1 MELDIYTKAKRVID
15 SCEKPEH
22 FEAAMKYITLVERQY
37 PQLFEQLLNYLHK
50 KRF

>member
-1 MELDIYTKAKRVID
+1 MELDIYMKAKRVID
-15 SCEKPEH
+15 SCEKPKH
-22 FEAAMKYITLVERQY
+22 FDGAMNYLILVQRQY